1 MDNFDY
7 KKYLAEGRLFEEDNS
22 TDYLKL
28 GRTLGTVNNYAFDTD
43 QEYEELGRR
52 YVERGYGGNLQKAL
66 DANFGNEPVKSKSST
81 SGLQPYTDEIRRDE
95 ADGLTSDI
103 ELDGDAK
110 QIFIDDLM
118 KATEGESWD
127 TFYDIADEI
136 MKKYLAEGRLL
147 REAKDNPKAIILA
160 GAPGAGKGY
169 ILKGLDLGGIKVMNI
184 DDIYINLLKQA
195 NVSLDLK
202 NATPEERSQQ
212 AKQMA
217 VANKEFKGN
226 IAATIEGKES
236 FILDGTAASYN
247 STVKLKDEL
256 EEAGYDVFMLYVYTD
271 LERSLAQN
279 QNRFEKSGGEDRSLA
294 PAIVMRTWKSV
305 TQNLDKYAD
314 LFGFNFV
321 AVANTLDDI
330 ESISDLESIIKKYLT
345 PFSPKDTIPKS
356 PAQQKRSDDNKAKD
370 AEELKAMLN
379 SDFVYDVIK
388 TSVSKE
394 AAQARLKQFLS

>member
-1 MDNFDY
+1 MIS
-7 KKYLAEGRLFEEDNS
+7 LL
-22 TDYLKL
+22 TLLK
-28 GRTLGTVNNYAFDTD
+28 
-43 QEYEELGRR
+43 E
-52 YVERGYGGNLQKAL
+52 
-66 DANFGNEPVKSKSST
+66 
-81 SGLQPYTDEIRRDE
+81 
-95 ADGLTSDI
+95 
-103 ELDGDAK
+103 
-110 QIFIDDLM
+110 
-118 KATEGESWD
+118 ATE
-127 TFYDIADEI
+127 I
-136 MKKYLAEGRLL
+136 
-147 REAKDNPKAIILA
+147 PKAIILA

-169 ILKGLDLGGIKVMNI
+169 ILKGLDLGGIKVMNV
-184 DDIYINLLKQA
+184 DDIYIGLLKKA

-202 NATPEERSQQ
+202 NATPEERSEQ
-212 AKQMA
+212 AKQMG

-279 QNRFEKSGGEDRSLA
+279 QSRFEKSGGEDRSLA

-314 LFGFNFV
+314 LFGNNFV

-330 ESISDLESIIKKYLT
+330 ENISDLESIIKKYLT
-345 PFSPKDTIPKS
+345 PFSPKNTKPKT

-394 AAQARLKQFLS
+394 AAQMRIKQFLNG